1 MTSKKTYDRIKSV
14 NMETDFKKGIYK
26 HFKGNYYT
34 LLYVAFDSET
44 LQKKVVYRAEYGD
57 KQIWVRP
64 AEMWDEEIILPN
76 GDKVKRFTYV
86 GKRFPTK

>member
-1 MTSKKTYDRIKSV
+1 MTSKKTYDRIKPT
-14 NMETDFKKGIYK
+14 NMETNLKKGVYK

-34 LLYVAFDSET
+34 LLYVALDSET
-44 LQKKVVYRAEYGD
+44 LEETVVYRAEYGE

-64 AEMWDEEIILPN
+64 AKMWEEEVILPN

-86 GKRFPTK
+86 GKRLPTK